1 MQFRLQVTILTD
13 DGPEQLEEIVCLER
27 CEASPATLGLSLAE
41 GKNILRRLQ
50 ESVLAHQVEA
60 HLEEQRPCP
69 HCQRPRSNKD
79 SGTSPFRTPFGK
91 VELPNPRWH
100 HCPCQPQPTKT
111 FRPMADLLTEP
122 ISPELLYL
130 ESKWASLV
138 SYGVTTKLLHEVL
151 PVDEKL
157 SAQTVRNH
165 LHRVAEREEQ
175 TLGEEE
181 LCPIRSCQRE
191 RDLLPMPDGP
201 LTVGLDGG
209 YVRGRTVVSAPPSES
224 ETPRP
229 SGWFE
234 VITGK
239 SILAFRR
246 DDPEPA
252 VPSMKCFGLVQ
263 SYDTKPKRRF
273 YAMLLAHGMQE
284 NQQVTFLS
292 DGGDTVRELQW
303 FLSPEAEHLLD
314 WFHVTMRLTVLSQC
328 ARGIEKIE
336 AQPSAPPPPVA
347 DEEEAD
353 DVGPLATAAQLTRT
367 VESVK
372 HYLWHGNV
380 VRALDRVFDLDCYL
394 IGLEDE
400 GSPPVRQAAARMR
413 KHVEEL
419 DTYLRNNRS
428 LIVNYGER
436 YRNGETISTAFVE
449 STVSQVISRRMV
461 KKQQMQWTPRGAH
474 LLLQVRTRALNED
487 LEETFRRHYP
497 GFRPPSVEVLGTA
510 A

>member
-1 MQFRLQVTILTD
+1 VSAL
-13 DGPEQLEEIVCLER
+13 
-27 CEASPATLGLSLAE
+27 PAT
-41 GKNILRRLQ
+41 RTT
-50 ESVLAHQVEA
+50 
-60 HLEEQRPCP
+60 
-69 HCQRPRSNKD
+69 KD

-91 VELPNPRWH
+91 VQLPNPRWH
-100 HCPCQPQPTKT
+100 HCTCQPQPTKT
-111 FRPMADLLTEP
+111 FRPLAVLLTEP
-122 ISPELLYL
+122 TSPELLYL

-138 SYGVTTKLLHEVL
+138 TYGVTTKLLHEVL

-157 SAQTVRNH
+157 SDQTVRNH

-175 TLGEEE
+175 TLGEED
-181 LCPIRSCQRE
+181 LCPIQSCQRE
-191 RDLLPMPDGP
+191 RDLLPLPDGP

-209 YVRGRTVVSAPPSES
+209 YVRGRSPAALSPTPG

-246 DDPEPA
+246 DDPEPTE
-252 VPSMKCFGLVQ
+252 PSMKCFGLVQ
-263 SYDTKPKRRF
+263 GYDTKPKRRF
-273 YAMLLAHGMQE
+273 YEMLLAHGMQE

-314 WFHVTMRLTVLSQC
+314 WFHITMRLTVLSQC

-336 AQPSAPPPPVA
+336 AQPSRAPTE
-347 DEEEAD
+347 DEDEDGSED
-353 DVGPLATAAQLTRT
+353 LGPLATAAQLART

-380 VRALDRVFDLDCYL
+380 KSALGRVFDLDCAL
-394 IGLEDE
+394 LGLEDE
-400 GSPPVRQAAARMR
+400 GSPPIRQAAARMR
-413 KHVEEL
+413 KHVDEL

-449 STVSQVISRRMV
+449 STVNQVISRRMV
-461 KKQQMQWTPRGAH
+461 KKQQMRWTPRGAH
-474 LLLQVRTRALNED
+474 LLLQVRTKVLNED
-487 LEETFRRHYP
+487 LEETFRQRYP
-497 GFRPPSVEVLGTA
+497 GFRPPREEVLETA

>member
-13 DGPEQLEEIVCLER
+13 DGPEQLEEVVCLER
-27 CEASPATLGLSLAE
+27 GEASLATLGLSLAE
-41 GKNILRRLQ
+41 GKDILRLLQ
-50 ESVLAHQVEA
+50 ELVLTHQVQA

-69 HCQRPRSNKD
+69 HCQRPRTTKD

-91 VELPNPRWH
+91 VQLPNPRWH
-100 HCPCQPQPTKT
+100 HCTCQPQPTKT
-111 FRPMADLLTEP
+111 FRPLAVLLTEP
-122 ISPELLYL
+122 TSPELLYL

-138 SYGVTTKLLHEVL
+138 TYGVTTKLLHEVL

-157 SAQTVRNH
+157 SDQTVRNH

-175 TLGEEE
+175 TLGEED
-181 LCPIRSCQRE
+181 LCPIQSCQRE
-191 RDLLPMPDGP
+191 RDLLPLPDGP
-201 LTVGLDGG
+201 LTVGL
-209 YVRGRTVVSAPPSES
+209 
-224 ETPRP
+224 
-229 SGWFE
+229 
-234 VITGK
+234 
-239 SILAFRR
+239 
-246 DDPEPA
+246 
-252 VPSMKCFGLVQ
+252 VQ
-263 SYDTKPKRRF
+263 GYDTKPKRRF
-273 YAMLLAHGMQE
+273 YEMLLAHGMQE

-314 WFHVTMRLTVLSQC
+314 WFHITMRLTVLSQC

-336 AQPSAPPPPVA
+336 AQPSRAPTE
-347 DEEEAD
+347 DEDEDGSED
-353 DVGPLATAAQLTRT
+353 LGPLATAAQLART

-380 VRALDRVFDLDCYL
+380 KSALGRVFDLDCAL
-394 IGLEDE
+394 LGLEDE
-400 GSPPVRQAAARMR
+400 GSPPIRQAAARMR
-413 KHVEEL
+413 KHVDEL

-449 STVSQVISRRMV
+449 STVNQVISRRMV
-461 KKQQMQWTPRGAH
+461 KKQQMRWTPRGAH
-474 LLLQVRTRALNED
+474 LLLQVRTKVLNED
-487 LEETFRRHYP
+487 LEETFRQRYP
-497 GFRPPSVEVLGTA
+497 GFRPPREEVLETA